1 LKHFTSNLSITKHKH
16 KDVKRGKKYFK
27 FNFKIFLPISP
38 LQAATHPP
46 MNLAMQMVMM

>member
-1 LKHFTSNLSITKHKH
+1 MLREEINI
-16 KDVKRGKKYFK
+16 KK
-27 FNFKIFLPISP
+27 NLPISP